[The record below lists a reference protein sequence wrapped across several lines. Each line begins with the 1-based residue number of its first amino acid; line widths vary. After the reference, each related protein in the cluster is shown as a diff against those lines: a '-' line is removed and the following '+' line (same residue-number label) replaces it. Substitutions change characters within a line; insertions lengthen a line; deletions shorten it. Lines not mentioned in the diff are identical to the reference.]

1 MARGLPEEEKERK
14 ERLAAERE
22 AKKREKQAEKER
34 IEREELERLNA
45 RICDAKKTR
54 RKAEADIR
62 RRKAANA
69 FSAVNGCAKS
79 VFNKASVRYE
89 KAAEVLSRFAAK
101 QYALPVLI
109 AAAFLGIY
117 LTALI
122 GGYNAFGFDTQM
134 QFTFYQFF
142 LCDFSA
148 GFVSRV
154 IVGAVT
160 SLFLDTVSIKQMTV
174 IASAAVLMSLLL
186 FAGIIGAVLRKGLK
200 ERAFVP
206 VLFALVMMFE
216 PVIVQSNYMFLGTL
230 DIYSLIIFLLTLI
243 TYGTP
248 LFYIAAPVLS
258 LLGMTVHYHYMFS
271 FFPVVIA
278 LFVYDTFLA
287 EKKSRRVGSAA
298 GLCVTAASGGS
309 LFLYFVFFAKDHLK
323 CSADEFY
330 ELMVSRF
337 DVTPYVRKSLEKVM
351 DGNVVF
357 RDYFDYY
364 IFGYNKG
371 AFYYDSGADFIDFL
385 RRDRIARAPGS
396 LYTKYFALALP
407 VLLAFAALWIV
418 CAAKQ
423 KGSRKLPYIAFACIL
438 LALFPE
444 LFISS
449 DVPRWFSA
457 TLTCQFTLLFAVY
470 LRGDRTV
477 REILSP
483 REDTR
488 AFRKKCVCMLC
499 AAVYIIAVL
508 IVGRKMP
515 MFY

>member
-1 MARGLPEEEKERK
+1 MARELPEEEKERK

-34 IEREELERLNA
+34 IEREELKKLNA
-45 RICDAKKTR
+45 QLRDAKKAR
-54 RKAEADIR
+54 RKAEADGR
-62 RRKAANA
+62 KEKAANA
-69 FSAVNGCAKS
+69 FSAANARLNG
-79 VFNKASVRYE
+79 VFE
-89 KAAEVLSRFAAK
+89 KAAGKYEKTAEALSRFASK
-101 QYALPVLI
+101 GYALPVLI
-109 AAAFLGIY
+109 AAAFLGIC

-122 GGYNAFGFDTQM
+122 GGYNAFGFDTEM

-160 SLFLDTVSIKQMTV
+160 SLFLDAVSIEQMTA
-174 IASAAVLMSLLL
+174 IASTAVLISLVLL
-186 FAGIIGAVLRKGLK
+186 AVIIGAALRKGLK

-206 VLFALVMMFE
+206 VLFALVMTFE

-230 DIYSLIIFLLTLI
+230 DVYSLIVFLLTLI

-248 LFYIAAPVLS
+248 LFYVAAPLLS

-271 FFPVVIA
+271 FFPAVIA

-309 LFLYFVFFAKDHLK
+309 LFLYFVFFAKDHLQ
-323 CSADEFY
+323 CTADEFY
-330 ELMVSRF
+330 DLMVSRF

-351 DGNVVF
+351 DGNAVF

-396 LYTKYFALALP
+396 LYAKYFALALP
-407 VLLAFAALWIV
+407 VLLAFAALWMV
-418 CAAKQ
+418 CAAGR

-457 TLTCQFTLLFAVY
+457 TLTCQFALLFAVY

-488 AFRKKCVCMLC
+488 VFRKKCVCMLC